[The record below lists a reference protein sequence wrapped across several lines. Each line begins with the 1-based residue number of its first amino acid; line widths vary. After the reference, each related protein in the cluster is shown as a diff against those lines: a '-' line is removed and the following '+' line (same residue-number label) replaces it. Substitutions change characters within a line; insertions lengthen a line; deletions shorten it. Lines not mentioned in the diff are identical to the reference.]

1 MGSMPLSIN
10 PSGDSLAMTPY
21 DDSHAVVTG
30 SCLACGSR
38 EIRTILNL
46 GEQVAANLL
55 YVSQPEAP
63 RLGLELAAC
72 RDCGHGQLT
81 HQYSPTALFTDY
93 LYASGTSQSLRSYFS
108 GLGALLSQIPE
119 VGNSLLELAS
129 NDGSFL
135 LEAEKLG
142 FTTVGIDPSSRMTK
156 RARESGL
163 VVHNSFWPNPLLE
176 VHGQKLIVA
185 QNVLAHVPDPLAF
198 LEAVANCLVSDGL
211 ALIQTSQLWMV
222 PNGEF
227 DTVYHEHFSY
237 FSYNSLKQLSKRAG
251 LSISQPY
258 QASVHGGSLVAF
270 VSPSERRLHSLHNQ
284 LQSLLDL
291 PDTVLTPLPHPPE
304 PKEVEWLH
312 FAVIAKER
320 LEAFSAIHASYL
332 QRGYKMVLVGA
343 AAKANTFL
351 TASQCKIDMIV
362 DEAMDKVGLYVPNLD
377 IQVDSL
383 TSIATIE
390 EPCMFILG
398 AWNFRE
404 ELIRKIKALRKDV
417 RDIAVTYFP
426 ALELTE
432 FRTSVN

>member
-1 MGSMPLSIN
+1 MPPRTN
-10 PSGDSLAMTPY
+10 PSGDSLAMTPHI
-21 DDSHAVVTG
+21 DSHAVVTN

-38 EIRTILNL
+38 ELLTVLDL

-55 YVSQPEAP
+55 YLSQPEAP

-72 RDCGHGQLT
+72 RECGHGQLT
-81 HQYSPTALFTDY
+81 RQYSPTALFTDY
-93 LYASGTSQSLRSYFS
+93 LYASGTSQSLRSYFG
-108 GLGALLSQIPE
+108 GLATLLSQIPE

-135 LEAEKLG
+135 LEAEKVG
-142 FTTVGIDPSSRMTK
+142 FTTVGIDPSSRMAR

-176 VHGQKLIVA
+176 VHDQRLIVA
-185 QNVLAHVPDPLAF
+185 QNVLAHVPEPLAF

-211 ALIQTSQLWMV
+211 ALVQTSQLWMV

-237 FSYNSLKQLSKRAG
+237 FSYNSLEQLSKRAG
-251 LSISQPY
+251 LLVSQPY
-258 QASVHGGSLVAF
+258 QANVHGGSLVVF
-270 VSPSERRLHSLHNQ
+270 LSRSRKRLHSLHKQ
-284 LQSLLDL
+284 LQSLLNL
-291 PDTVLTPLPHPPE
+291 PNAALAPLPRPPE
-304 PKEVEWLH
+304 PKEAEWLH

-320 LEAFSAIHASYL
+320 LEAFSATHASYL

-351 TASQCKIDMIV
+351 TASRCKIDMIV
-362 DEAMDKVGLYVPNLD
+362 DEATDKVGLHAPNLD
-377 IQVDSL
+377 IQVDPL

-404 ELIRKIKALRKDV
+404 ELIRKIRALRRDD

-426 ALELTE
+426 TLELTGLGNL
-432 FRTSVN
+432 VN